1 MKNEL
6 EGTVGKSF
14 REVVGGEVRF
24 SFPPDSPCPCGS
36 GEAAFRCC
44 LTEGGFRKVPA
55 STTPPPPRT
64 QVSHESCYANRL
76 ADCNSKLS
84 REHWIS
90 KSLLHHLNRDNKLK
104 VSGLPWVGEGQVLPP
119 DAFGSNIL
127 CKRHN
132 SALSSLDAIA
142 VRLFEAF
149 DEEGADGS
157 GQRLLYI
164 FSGHDL
170 ERWLLKILCG
180 ITSSRNL
187 TLEAEADSS
196 IPRYWLDVLFGDAQ
210 VPDEQGLY
218 VCKSR
223 GHRFEGPHGLKLQA
237 IVGGG
242 RLTGMGLYVCGYEL
256 ILSMSG
262 FPSRSFDGRE
272 VVYRPLELY
281 TEGRDFEKS
290 VVFSWDGIADL
301 GTVSLKMNG
310 T

>member
-1 MKNEL
+1 MKKDL
-6 EGTVGKSF
+6 ERTPF
-14 REVVGGEVRF
+14 REEVAGGEVRF
-24 SFPPDSPCPCGS
+24 SISPHDPCSCGS
-36 GEAAFRCC
+36 GKPGLRCC
-44 LTEGGFRKVPA
+44 LTEGGFRKAPA
-55 STTPPPPRT
+55 STTPLPPRS
-64 QVSHESCYANRL
+64 QASHESCYANRL
-76 ADCNSKLS
+76 VDCSSKLS

-90 KSLLHHLNRDNKLK
+90 KSLLHHLNRENKLT
-104 VSGLPWVGEGQVLPP
+104 VSGLPWIEGEGQVFPP

-132 SALSSLDAIA
+132 SALSSLDDIA

-149 DEEGADGS
+149 DEAGADGS

-196 IPRYWLDVLFGDAQ
+196 IPRYWLDVLFGDTQ
-210 VPDEQGLY
+210 LPDEQGLY

-237 IVGGG
+237 IVGRG

-281 TEGRDFEKS
+281 TKGRDFEKS
-290 VVFSWDGIADL
+290 VVFSWNGMADL
-301 GTVSLKMNG
+301 GTVSVRIDG
-310 T
+310 A